1 MQIMKTHRSI
11 MAPGKNTKAS
21 LLMLGAVISSVLIY
35 FFPLWKITLY
45 APQYPQGIRM
55 YIWIH
60 KITGDDAYTL
70 QNINIL
76 NHYVGMKDID
86 PHAVP
91 ELHYFPYVLAG
102 IILLGLIAWLMK
114 KRWLYLSWAL
124 LYTLAGTV
132 AIYDF
137 YRWEY
142 DYGHHLDPKAPI
154 KVPGM
159 AYQPPLIGLKHLL
172 NFTAISLPERAA
184 GFMLIS
190 IILGFAAYWCCRSSS
205 VKEQINQINAV
216 PADSSRA
223 SVLLPH

>member
-1 MQIMKTHRSI
+1 MKTKSNR
-11 MAPGKNTKAS
+11 TAS
-21 LLMLGAVISSVLIY
+21 WLMLGAVLSSVLIY

-55 YIWIH
+55 YIWIN

-91 ELHYFPYVLAG
+91 ELYYFPYALAG
-102 IILLGLIAWLMK
+102 IIFLGVIAWLIK
-114 KRWLYLSWAL
+114 KRWTYLSWAI
-124 LYTLAGTV
+124 LYALSGAI

-137 YRWEY
+137 YLWEY

-154 KVPGM
+154 KIPGM
-159 AYQPPLIGLKHLL
+159 AYQPPLIGTKHLL
-172 NFTAISLPERAA
+172 NFTAISLPEWAA
-184 GFMLIS
+184 VFMLVS
-190 IILGFAAYWCCRSSS
+190 VVLGFAAYWCCRSSS
-205 VKEQINQINAV
+205 DKQL
-216 PADSSRA
+216 ADHHPNILTSSSQSR
-223 SVLLPH
+223 VLSHH

>member
-1 MQIMKTHRSI
+1 MKTLRHI
-11 MAPGKNTKAS
+11 MAPGKKRIAHVF
-21 LLMLGAVISSVLIY
+21 MLGAVISSVLIY

-91 ELHYFPYVLAG
+91 ELHYFPYALAG
-102 IILLGLIAWLMK
+102 IIFLGIMVWLMK
-114 KRWLYLSWAL
+114 KRWMYLAWAFVYAL
-124 LYTLAGTV
+124 LSV
-132 AIYDF
+132 MAIYDF

-159 AYQPPLIGLKHLL
+159 AYQPPLIGVKHLL
-172 NFTAISLPERAA
+172 NFTAISLPEWAA
-184 GFMLIS
+184 GFMLVS
-190 IILGFAAYWCCRSSS
+190 IILGFAAFICCRSTS
-205 VKEQINQINAV
+205 VKEQINHHDLL
-216 PADSSRA
+216 PADSPQT
-223 SVLLPH
+223 SVLLHH

>member
-1 MQIMKTHRSI
+1 
-11 MAPGKNTKAS
+11 
-21 LLMLGAVISSVLIY
+21 MLGAVFFSVMIY

-60 KITGDDAYTL
+60 QITGYDAYTL

-91 ELHYFPYVLAG
+91 ELSYFPYVLAG
-102 IILLGLIAWLMK
+102 IIALGFIAFLMK
-114 KRWLYLSWAL
+114 KRWAYLSWAI
-124 LYTLAGTV
+124 LYALCGAV

-137 YRWEY
+137 YLWEY

-159 AYQPPLIGLKHLL
+159 AYQPPLIGVKHLL
-172 NFTAISLPERAA
+172 NFTAISLPDWASLCM
-184 GFMLIS
+184 MLS
-190 IILGFAAYWCCRSSS
+190 IILGVAAYLCCRSSAI
-205 VKEQINQINAV
+205 KPHYRV
-216 PADSSRA
+216 PAGSDTPREKPVVSHS
-223 SVLLPH
+223 